1 MTYAVEVQNL
11 SKSID
16 GCPILKNICMRVKQG
31 EIYGFLGANGAG
43 KTSLMKTLY
52 HIIRPDCGTVCLL
65 GERVAGGNS
74 PVFSRIGSI
83 IESPV
88 FYNHLSAYDN
98 LELHCRYMG
107 AGYEN
112 IGETLSLL
120 GISETG
126 NKAVGKF
133 SLGMK

>member
-1 MTYAVEVQNL
+1 MWLIFLNEGGLY
-11 SKSID
+11 
-16 GCPILKNICMRVKQG
+16 G
-31 EIYGFLGANGAG
+31 EI
-43 KTSLMKTLY
+43 
-52 HIIRPDCGTVCLL
+52 
-65 GERVAGGNS
+65 
-74 PVFSRIGSI
+74 FSHIGSI

-133 SLGMK
+133 LAQAF